1 MLKNEMLQIEIMER
15 FQSFIMKNVQI
26 VTMLVTD

>member
-1 MLKNEMLQIEIMER
+1 MLKNGMLQIEIMER